1 MFEGTLKRKE
11 DKEIIMGRPK
21 TYDREEIA
29 AKAMELFWLH
39 GFNGTSTQALV
50 EHMQINRYSLY
61 AEFGSKQRLYEVALA
76 RYERDI
82 VGHYFGALETS
93 GAGLQEIREV
103 IGFFAASARQP
114 GSERG
119 CLLCNSA
126 TERAPHDPTSRGFVE
141 AYVNRIA
148 KAFRQALDNAAGK
161 GQRRPGVVTED
172 EGLFFASAMFG
183 FFVLLRSQVN
193 PSILRGAARGAIEH
207 LERLRC

>member
-1 MFEGTLKRKE
+1 MFEGNTKRKE

-76 RYERDI
+76 RYEREI
-82 VGHYFGALETS
+82 VYHYFAALEAE
-93 GAGLQEIREV
+93 GAGLQEIRDV
-103 IGFFAASARQP
+103 IEFFASSARQP

-126 TERAPHDPTSRGFVE
+126 IERAHHDPTSQAFVE
-141 AYVNRIA
+141 AYFSRIG
-148 KAFRQALDNAAGK
+148 KAFRQALDNATAK
-161 GQRRPGVVTED
+161 EQLRPGVVTEH
-172 EGLFFASAMFG
+172 EGWFFASTLLG
-183 FFVLLRSQVN
+183 FFVLLRSQVD
-193 PSILRGAARGAIEH
+193 PSMIRGAAQGAIEH
-207 LERLRC
+207 LEGLRR

>member
-1 MFEGTLKRKE
+1 
-11 DKEIIMGRPK
+11 MGRPK
-21 TYDREEIA
+21 TYDREEVA

-82 VGHYFGALETS
+82 VGHYFGPLETA
-93 GAGLQEIREV
+93 GAGLREIREV
-103 IGFFAASARQP
+103 IEFFAASAHQP

-141 AYVNRIA
+141 DYVNRIGR
-148 KAFRQALDNAAGK
+148 AFSQALDNATAK
-161 GQRRPGVVTED
+161 GELRPGVGTEN
-172 EGLFFASAMFG
+172 EGRFFAATILG
-183 FFVLLRSQVN
+183 FFVLLRSQVD
-193 PSILRGAARGAIEH
+193 PSILRGAAQGALEH
-207 LERLRC
+207 LESLGS